1 MFSLL
6 SLSLSKQSWWQ
17 VQCFTSRSIAAT
29 MSTAPATSKARSALD
44 EMGKKGEFKR
54 VDSVYR
60 KKVTEAPYKPESGR
74 YHLYVSYACPWAHRT
89 LIVRALK
96 GLQEHIGVTVV
107 LPTWQHTRPG
117 EDGHAGWVFGDENSA
132 VTPVSGHG
140 SIQVGGAS
148 QDPIHKFKS
157 VRDIY
162 DLVGDQNGKYTV
174 PVLFDRETNT
184 IVNNESSDIIEQL
197 NADFN
202 HLAKSD
208 APDLNPEDTHKTQE
222 ELNEWIY
229 HGINNGVYR
238 SGFAQ
243 SQEAYNEAVG
253 EVFESLDKVEAIL
266 SKQKYLTG
274 DRLTLADIR
283 LFVTLVRFDEVYV
296 VYFKTNKKRIADYP
310 NILNYVRDMYQMPGV
325 ADTVSMEHIK
335 AHYYTSHPK
344 LNAFS
349 IVPIGPGAE
358 AQFAEPHDRDRFNK
372 N

>member
-1 MFSLL
+1 MKLAVLSLI
-6 SLSLSKQSWWQ
+6 SLSLLARRA
-17 VQCFTSRSIAAT
+17 TSFAAGHSAT
-29 MSTAPATSKARSALD
+29 MSTAAGKARSALE
-44 EMGKKGEFKR
+44 EMGTKGEFKR
-54 VDSVYR
+54 VASVYR
-60 KKVTEAPYKPESGR
+60 KKVTEEPYKPESDR

-96 GLQEHIGVTVV
+96 GLQDHIGVTVT
-107 LPTWQHTRPG
+107 LPTWQQTRPDQD
-117 EDGHAGWVFGDENSA
+117 EHAGWVFGDDNSA
-132 VTPVSGHG
+132 VTPPSGHG
-140 SIQVGGAS
+140 LIKVKGAS
-148 QDPIHKFKS
+148 LDPLHGFKS

-174 PVLFDRETNT
+174 PVLFDKKTNT
-184 IVNNESSDIIEQL
+184 IVNNESSEIIEQL

-202 HLAKSD
+202 DIAKAN
-208 APDLNPEDTHKTQE
+208 APDLNPADTHKQQN

-243 SQEAYNEAVG
+243 SQEAYTEAVT
-253 EVFESLDKVEAIL
+253 EVFEALDRVEDIL
-266 SKQKYLTG
+266 SKQRYLTG
-274 DRLTLADIR
+274 GRLTLADIR

-310 NILNYVRDMYQMPGV
+310 NILNYVRDIYQMPGV
-325 ADTVSMEHIK
+325 ADTVNMEHIK

-349 IVPIGPGAE
+349 IVPIGPNAE
-358 AQFAEPHDRDRFNK
+358 AAFAEPHDRDRFSK